1 MDILIIPASNFSYAL
16 SKAEVNF
23 IQKSAEACSALITVC
38 GGALVATRA
47 GVLDG
52 KTATGPRVL
61 LDQMKNDAPQ
71 VNWVEKR
78 WVRDGNIWTSGALL
92 NGLDLMT
99 AFIESTWDV
108 QEGDLKD
115 FMLKVGGKPVRDVDY
130 RDVSWAL

>member
-1 MDILIIPASNFSYAL
+1 MDILIVPASNIGYVASDN
-16 SKAEVNF
+16 EVKF
-23 IQKSAEACSALITVC
+23 IQKSAEACSAFITIC
-38 GGALVATRA
+38 GGAQIATQA

-52 KTATGPRVL
+52 KTATGPRFF
-61 LDQMKNDAPQ
+61 LDQMKQAAPK

-99 AFIESTWDV
+99 AFIETTWDV

-115 FMLKVGGKPVRDVDY
+115 FMLKAGGKPVRDVDY
-130 RDVSWAL
+130 RDVAWAL